1 MKHRKSTRKGKPFQA
16 AILTVATVATLSS
29 LSLAQITTAS
39 MTSAQAVTVTARAQQ
54 WIVSSLTLNATD
66 YQTVTA
72 TFSALSG
79 YSSYTLEW
87 ARSADFANSDT
98 MTGSSTSFTVGQLI
112 PDMTYYFRIQAVGAP
127 TAGWSSTYTVT
138 TPVGPSITRA
148 SQIVA
153 YDAAGE
159 LWNYNNGTGFGAD
172 LRVSL
177 EPAGQSIPLD
187 FYVTDWNND
196 GIIDLITQTSSG
208 SLIFR
213 KGLAT
218 GGFTNITLGSS
229 GWQNMDITV
238 GKFKKTD
245 TYPSI
250 VAKDNTS
257 NTLYLYGNPSGGSL
271 SARVQLGLGWGPYSP
286 MNLVDWDQDGNMDIL
301 ARRTDTYDLML
312 YRTDGA
318 GTIINE
324 TRTTIGT
331 SWTFDSIHVIR
342 GRTGAGSV
350 GLIARGAG
358 TGNLM
363 YYPIVK
369 NAFQPRD
376 VFGGG
381 WGPYKIAGN

>member
-16 AILTVATVATLSS
+16 AILTVATVAALSS
-29 LSLAQITTAS
+29 LSLAQITSAAL
-39 MTSAQAVTVTARAQQ
+39 TSSKTVTVSAGAQQ
-54 WIVSSLTLNATD
+54 WIVSSLTLNATN
-66 YQTVTA
+66 YETVTA
-72 TFSALSG
+72 TFPALSG

-87 ARSADFANSDT
+87 ARSADFANSDS

-112 PDMTYYFRIQAVGAP
+112 PNMTYYFHVQAVGAP

-138 TPVGPSITRA
+138 TPVGPSVTRA
-148 SQIVA
+148 SQIIA

-159 LWNYNNGTGFGAD
+159 LWNYNNGTGVGAD

-177 EPAGQSIPLD
+177 EPAGAAIPLD

-196 GIIDLITQTSSG
+196 GILDLITQNSNGT
-208 SLIFR
+208 LIFR

-218 GGFTNITLGSS
+218 GGYTNTTLGSS
-229 GWQNMDITV
+229 GWATMDITV

-250 VAKDNTS
+250 IAKDTVS
-257 NTLYLYGNPSGGSL
+257 NTLYVYGNPSGGAL
-271 SARVQLGLGWGPYSP
+271 SARVQLGVGWGPYSP
-286 MNLVDWDQDGNMDIL
+286 MNLVDWDQDGNIDIL

-324 TRTTIGT
+324 TRTTIGA
-331 SWTFDSIHVIR
+331 SWTFDSIHVLR
-342 GRTGAGSV
+342 GRG
-350 GLIARGAG
+350 GAG
-358 TGNLM
+358 TVGLLVRSANTGNIL
-363 YYPIVK
+363 YYPIIK
-369 NAFQPRD
+369 NAFQTRE
-376 VFGGG
+376 VISGG
-381 WGPYKIAGN
+381 WNPYKIAGN